1 MTVERRLLQRSG
13 SMLWIFLFGLSM
25 ASLPSLLQAEAC
37 GLASQHAGLTFPVE
51 KVAPVWACRLQ
62 SITGDYTTATKVG
75 PIRASMSDSIYKYL
89 LNRPPLAA
97 ALINRLDLGLYK
109 AERRGLDLF
118 WGNDGEGAEGTVEL
132 VYQDRTSRIYYLE
145 GSHHSRLLPSLT
157 GKAVLFLRMNPVNE
171 VGGGEAMEST
181 MVSYVK
187 LNNRIVAGLLSLL
200 RPLIGGVVSRKLT
213 KGVGA
218 VNRLGLEMRDHPDR
232 VLFEAT
238 DPPSFAAEDVAFLTD
253 VLGRRH
259 HPSLSVRPTMI
270 KP

>member
-1 MTVERRLLQRSG
+1 MNFWRGFLRSSASTV
-13 SMLWIFLFGLSM
+13 W
-25 ASLPSLLQAEAC
+25 SLLLALMVASFPGLAQAEPC
-37 GLASQHAGLTFPVE
+37 VLASQHAGLTFPVE

-62 SITGDYTTATKVG
+62 SIIGDYTTATKVG
-75 PIRASMSDSIYKYL
+75 PIRASISESIYHYL
-89 LNRPPLAA
+89 LDRPPLAA
-97 ALINRLDLGLYK
+97 ALINRLDFGLYK
-109 AERRGLDLF
+109 AERRRVDLF
-118 WGNDGEGAEGTVEL
+118 WGNDGEGTEGTVEL

-145 GSHHSRLLPSLT
+145 GSHYNRLLPNMI

-171 VGGGEAMEST
+171 AGRSEAMEST

-187 LNNRIVAGLLSLL
+187 LNNRIVAGLLSIL
-200 RPLIGGVVSRKLT
+200 RPLIGGVVSRKLA

-218 VNRLGLEMRDHPDR
+218 VNRLGLEMRDDPDR

-253 VLGRRH
+253 ALGRRQ
-259 HPSLSVRPTMI
+259 HPSLSVQPTMI

>member
-1 MTVERRLLQRSG
+1 MNFWRGFLRRSASTV
-13 SMLWIFLFGLSM
+13 W
-25 ASLPSLLQAEAC
+25 SLLLALMVASFPGLAQAEPC
-37 GLASQHAGLTFPVE
+37 VLASQHAGLTFPVE

-62 SITGDYTTATKVG
+62 SIIGDYTTTTKVG
-75 PIRASMSDSIYKYL
+75 PIRALISESIYHYL
-89 LNRPPLAA
+89 LDRPPLAA
-97 ALINRLDLGLYK
+97 ALINRLDFGLYK
-109 AERRGLDLF
+109 AERRGVDLF
-118 WGNDGEGAEGTVEL
+118 WGNDGEGTEGMVEL

-145 GSHHSRLLPSLT
+145 GSHYSRLLPNMT
-157 GKAVLFLRMNPVNE
+157 GKAVLFLKMNPVNE
-171 VGGGEAMEST
+171 AGGDEAMEST

-187 LNNRIVAGLLSLL
+187 LNNRIVAGLLSIL
-200 RPLIGGVVSRKLT
+200 RPLIGGVVSRKLA

-253 VLGRRH
+253 ALGRRQ
-259 HPSLSVRPTMI
+259 HPSLSVQPTMI

>member
-1 MTVERRLLQRSG
+1 MKFWRGLLRCSG
-13 SMLWIFLFGLSM
+13 STVW
-25 ASLPSLLQAEAC
+25 SLLLALSVASFPGLARAEPC
-37 GLASQHAGLTFPVE
+37 VLASQHAGLTFPVE
-51 KVAPVWACRLQ
+51 KVPSAWACRVQ
-62 SITGDYTTATKVG
+62 SIIEDYTTATKVG
-75 PIRASMSDSIYKYL
+75 PIRAAMSESMYLYL

-118 WGNDGEGAEGTVEL
+118 WGNDGEGTEGMVEL

-145 GSHHSRLLPSLT
+145 GSHYSQLLPNMT

-171 VGGGEAMEST
+171 ASGTQAMDST

-187 LNNRIVAGLLSLL
+187 LDNRIVAGLVSLL
-200 RPLIGGVVSRKLT
+200 RPLIAGIVTRKLA

-218 VNRLGLEMRDHPDR
+218 VNRLGLEMRDHPER

-238 DPPSFAAEDVAFLTD
+238 DPPSLAAEDVAFLTD
-253 VLGRRH
+253 ALGRRP
-259 HPSLSVRPTMI
+259 HPSLSVQPTMI

>member
-1 MTVERRLLQRSG
+1 MNFWRGLLHNSG
-13 SMLWIFLFGLSM
+13 STVW
-25 ASLPSLLQAEAC
+25 SLLLVLSVVSVSGLAQAEPC
-37 GLASQHAGLTFPVE
+37 VLASQHAGLTFPVE
-51 KVAPVWACRLQ
+51 KVAPVWTCRLQ
-62 SITGDYTTATKVG
+62 SIIGDYTTATKVG
-75 PIRASMSDSIYKYL
+75 PIRALISESIYHYL
-89 LNRPPLAA
+89 LDRPPLAA
-97 ALINRLDLGLYK
+97 ALINRLDFGLYK
-109 AERRGLDLF
+109 AERRGANLF
-118 WGNDGEGAEGTVEL
+118 WGNDGEGTEGTVEL

-145 GSHHSRLLPSLT
+145 GSHYSRLLPNMT

-171 VGGGEAMEST
+171 AGGGEAMEST

-187 LNNRIVAGLLSLL
+187 LNNRIVAGLLSVL
-200 RPLIGGVVSRKLT
+200 RPLIGGVVSRKLA

-253 VLGRRH
+253 ALGRRQ
-259 HPSLSVRPTMI
+259 HPSLSVQPTMI

>member
-1 MTVERRLLQRSG
+1 MNFRRG
-13 SMLWIFLFGLSM
+13 FLPNNWFTIRGLFLALSI
-25 ASLPSLLQAEAC
+25 ASFPGLAQAEPC
-37 GLASQHAGLTFPVE
+37 VLASQHAGLTFPVE

-62 SITGDYTTATKVG
+62 SIIDDYTTATKVG
-75 PIRASMSDSIYKYL
+75 PIRASISESIYLYL
-89 LNRPPLAA
+89 LDRPPLAA

-109 AERRGLDLF
+109 AERLGPDLF
-118 WGNDGEGAEGTVEL
+118 WGNDGEGTEGTVEL

-145 GSHHSRLLPSLT
+145 GSHHSRLLPDLT

-171 VGGGEAMEST
+171 ANGGEAMEST

-187 LNNRIVAGLLSLL
+187 LNNRIVAGLLSLI
-200 RPLIGGVVSRKLT
+200 RPLIGGLVSGKLA

-238 DPPSFAAEDVAFLTD
+238 DPPPFAAEDVAFLTEM
-253 VLGRRH
+253 LGRRQH
-259 HPSLSVRPTMI
+259 QSLSVQPTKI